1 MLVVLPD
8 AETEFLQAARWY
20 ERQQSGIGEEFLDE
34 LAETFQQIQ
43 EAPTRFPVLET
54 LDTSEGKFQR
64 CRLKRFPYV
73 VVFHVAETE
82 THIIAVSH
90 AHRRPNYWMDRA
102 E

>member
-1 MLVVLPD
+1 MLVVLLD
-8 AETEFLQAARWY
+8 AETEFLKAARWY

-43 EAPTRFPVLET
+43 EDPTRFPVLES
-54 LDTSEGKFQR
+54 LNTSQGTFQR

-73 VVFHVAETE
+73 VVFHVAESE
-82 THIIAVSH
+82 TRIIAVSH
-90 AHRRPNYWMDRA
+90 VRRRPNYWMDRA